1 MKKSVSI
8 LLLAVLICSLFAGC
22 SIETKTQSGTEE
34 SKYNFYYLNAAE
46 TVLKEEPYEP
56 KEETTEF
63 MVKDLLQK
71 LGKKEV
77 PDGGVSLLPEDVSI
91 NSYDVQDDLLVIDFS
106 KEYNNYFR

>member
-8 LLLAVLICSLFAGC
+8 LLLAALICSLFAGC
-22 SIETKTQSGTEE
+22 SIETKIQSGTEE
-34 SKYNFYYLNAAE
+34 SKYSFYYLNASE

-63 MVKDLLQK
+63 MVKDLMQK

-77 PDGGVSLLPEDVSI
+77 PESACFRKRCRSIHMMYRTIFWSLISAK
-91 NSYDVQDDLLVIDFS
+91 STVI
-106 KEYNNYFR
+106 

>member
-71 LGKKEV
+71 LGKMVESVCFRKMCLSTLMMYRMIFW
-77 PDGGVSLLPEDVSI
+77 SLISAKNTTI
-91 NSYDVQDDLLVIDFS
+91 
-106 KEYNNYFR
+106 

>member
-8 LLLAVLICSLFAGC
+8 LLLAALICSLFAGC

-34 SKYNFYYLNAAE
+34 SKYSFYYLNASE

-63 MVKDLLQK
+63 MVKDLMQK

-77 PDGGVSLLPEDVSI
+77 PDGGVSLLPEEVSI

-106 KEYNNYFR
+106 K